1 MAGVT
6 PLYDGLWEDYILW
19 SVFVGA
25 IAFGWLYHHSFF
37 YRSDDGE
44 SPNVDNIE
52 VGVFPREYD
61 NLRLEVTWTVLPFLL
76 IVWLTYISWA
86 PLDAVWSQTG
96 DDGYHGSECA
106 EGESSNNWIDYDGSE
121 GAPNS
126 VRSSCYHE
134 IGISGQQWFWDFDCM
149 GLSEDLCSTDFAIVE
164 GETKP
169 LLNLKAGETYL
180 AIMTSLDVTHAVK
193 NSAFG
198 AMEDVVP
205 GQDTYLWMPATE
217 ETSFLM
223 LCAEFCGDNH
233 AYMTAQ
239 ITVNG

>member
-6 PLYDGLWEDYILW
+6 PLYDALWEDYILW
-19 SVFVGA
+19 SLFVGA
-25 IAFGWLYHHSFF
+25 ITFGWLYHHTFY

-44 SPNVDNIE
+44 SPNVDDLK
-52 VGVFPREYD
+52 VGVFPKDYD
-61 NLRLEVTWTVLPFLL
+61 NLRLEVTWTVLPFIL

-96 DDGYHGSECA
+96 PDGYHGSECM
-106 EGESSNNWIDYDGSE
+106 EGESSNNYVDE
-121 GAPNS
+121 GGY
-126 VRSSCYHE
+126 VRSDCYHAMS
-134 IGISGQQWFWDFDCM
+134 IDAQQWFWEFDCM
-149 GLSEDLCSTDFAIVE
+149 ELTEDLCSTDFATVE

-180 AIMTSLDVTHAVK
+180 ATLTSQDVTHAPK
-193 NSAFG
+193 FTNFG
-198 AMEDVVP
+198 MMEDVIP
-205 GQDTYLWMPATE
+205 GVETNLWLPATE
-217 ETSFLM
+217 EISFLM

-239 ITVNG
+239 VTVNG